1 MKYIDK
7 KNYDKQSGFSLYIVL
22 IIMIVIAFLVV
33 ATMQSTSVNSRTS
46 ANDSDY
52 QYALQS
58 AQQGLL
64 AAREKISAW
73 PASPNA
79 IEFDCNCK
87 GGLCVAVGTKP
98 NDQATKLIQFPVCSN
113 EGWGM
118 VNGRLKPVWLRE
130 NVFSDNNKDPSIKS
144 DVKSEHKFRYVIE
157 YLGRDSA
164 NTPGIYIFRITSK
177 GWGKNGRTTS
187 LIEETIQANL
197 TE

>member
-7 KNYDKQSGFSLYIVL
+7 INYDKQSGFSLYIVL

-52 QYALQS
+52 QYALQN

-73 PASPNA
+73 PTSTTA
-79 IEFDCNCK
+79 IKFDCNCK
-87 GGLCVAVGTKP
+87 DGLCVAEGTKP
-98 NDQATKLIQFPVCSN
+98 NDLATKLIQFPACSDD
-113 EGWGM
+113 GWGM
-118 VNGRLKPVWLRE
+118 VNLRLKPVWLRE
-130 NVFSDNNKDPSIKS
+130 NVFSDTVKDPSIKS
-144 DVKSEHKFRYVIE
+144 DAKSEHKFRYVIE

-187 LIEETIQANL
+187 LIEETVQANL